1 MPKRRADDTRPQ
13 RRDPVATRKKLLT
26 AARREFAASGLAG
39 ARVDEIALRAGVNKQ
54 LVYHYFGDKDALYLA
69 VLEWVYE
76 EIRAQ
81 ERLLNLE
88 GLPPEQAIKK
98 LIESSF
104 DHLAAHPD
112 FIALLNDENRGGAR
126 HVRGSRKLEAMHSPL
141 VSLVS
146 TILGQG
152 MKAGIFRKGINPV
165 HLYISIAG
173 LSYFYFSNT
182 PTLSAIFGKDLSSR
196 TARQAR
202 RKHVVDLVM
211 HSLRPYSTRWLI
223 VAGSRDRL
231 RRRGRKAGARRKER
245 TVFSGDGRSIR
256 SFAIIL
262 IVHLAVIVLWQ
273 VLVDAF
279 QVPKFILPSPLATVA
294 TLGSPNYA
302 WLSNLAVT
310 AAEILGGFCLGALV
324 GVMLAVMFSWSPLVS
339 LLLLPLFV
347 TLNMIPK
354 VALGPLFIVWFSY
367 GIFPNILIAFS
378 ICFFPIL
385 LTTARGLSEVEPDLL
400 DLVKSL
406 RGSRWTLFRKIQLP
420 GALPYV
426 FSGMKVG
433 AILAVAGAIVGEFIA
448 SERGLGYLM
457 IQVQSSLDTPAMVM
471 AVVLLTLLGVTLYGF
486 VLGLERMFVVR
497 DIRLQ

>member
-1 MPKRRADDTRPQ
+1 MP
-13 RRDPVATRKKLLT
+13 
-26 AARREFAASGLAG
+26 
-39 ARVDEIALRAGVNKQ
+39 
-54 LVYHYFGDKDALYLA
+54 
-69 VLEWVYE
+69 
-76 EIRAQ
+76 
-81 ERLLNLE
+81 
-88 GLPPEQAIKK
+88 
-98 LIESSF
+98 
-104 DHLAAHPD
+104 
-112 FIALLNDENRGGAR
+112 
-126 HVRGSRKLEAMHSPL
+126 
-141 VSLVS
+141 
-146 TILGQG
+146 
-152 MKAGIFRKGINPV
+152 
-165 HLYISIAG
+165 
-173 LSYFYFSNT
+173 
-182 PTLSAIFGKDLSSR
+182 
-196 TARQAR
+196 
-202 RKHVVDLVM
+202 
-211 HSLRPYSTRWLI
+211 
-223 VAGSRDRL
+223 
-231 RRRGRKAGARRKER
+231 
-245 TVFSGDGRSIR
+245 GDGMRSAKT
-256 SFAIIL
+256 FAIIL

-279 QVPKFILPSPLATVA
+279 HVPKFILPSPLATLA
-294 TLGSPNYA
+294 TLTSAKYA

-310 AAEILGGFCLGALV
+310 AVEILGGFALGAFV
-324 GVMLAVMFSWSPLVS
+324 GVTLAVIFCWSPLVS

-420 GALPYV
+420 GSLPYV

-471 AVVLLTLLGVTLYGF
+471 AVVLLTLLGVTLYGL
-486 VLGLERMFVVR
+486 VLGLERLFVVR
-497 DIRLQ
+497 DIRLQQ